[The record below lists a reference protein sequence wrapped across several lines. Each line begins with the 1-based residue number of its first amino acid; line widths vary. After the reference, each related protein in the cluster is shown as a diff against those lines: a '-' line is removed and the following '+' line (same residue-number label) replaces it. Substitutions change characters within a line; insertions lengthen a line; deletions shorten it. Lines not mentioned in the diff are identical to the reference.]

1 MPHSARSH
9 RLSIVALLILA
20 TLHAAPSKAATLVVT
35 TLDDTSP
42 NGLSATVSAA
52 APGDV
57 ITFASGLTGT
67 IVLAS
72 SPLTIASD
80 LEIRGPGAMSLAIRP
95 GSATRALVV
104 EGGKVTIS
112 GLTLLPQPGGWAGG
126 IQNGAALTLRN
137 VIIRESVAQAS
148 GAQEGGGISND
159 GDLTLWGCEVSGCI
173 GPEGGGIYSGS
184 GSTLDVMSSTV
195 AEDYGVYGGGI
206 YGDDASIRLVNSTV
220 SSNSADFGGGLYVA
234 GGSLT
239 VTSSTIVGNGNSGQ
253 YSGGPGLYLPGSP
266 SVQIRN
272 SVVALNRL
280 SHGGYSDIVGDW
292 TDLGFNLVGS
302 DVDPMLGP
310 LQNAGG
316 LARVKV
322 PLPGSPLID
331 RGHSSGYPYDELGH
345 LRPYDD
351 ATIANG
357 SGSDGSDIGAVEA
370 GAAVISVGPRPG
382 LPSSRI
388 AALWPN
394 PMRSVAS
401 VGYVLPRGGSIR
413 LTIVAIDGRK
423 VRQLRNGWRDAGT
436 DVAVWDGTD
445 DRGVRQPAGVYWV
458 RFESED
464 HMEARRLVLIR

>member
-9 RLSIVALLILA
+9 RLSIVALLTLA
-20 TLHAAPSKAATLVVT
+20 TLHATPSKAATLVVT

-42 NGLSATVSAA
+42 NGLSATVNAA
-52 APGDV
+52 SPGDV

-80 LEIRGPGAMSLAIRP
+80 LEIRGPGAMSIAIRP
-95 GSATRALVV
+95 GGATRALVV
-104 EGGKVTIS
+104 AGGKVTIS

-126 IQNGAALTLRN
+126 IQNGADLTLRN
-137 VIIRESVAQAS
+137 VIIRESLAN
-148 GAQEGGGISND
+148 GAGGGIRND
-159 GDLTLWGCEVSGCI
+159 GNLTLWECEVMRCGGS
-173 GPEGGGIYSGS
+173 PGGGIFSASGT
-184 GSTLDVMSSTV
+184 TLDLMSSTV
-195 AEDYGVYGGGI
+195 AECSGVYGGGI
-206 YGDDASIRLVNSTV
+206 SGDHATIQVVNSTV
-220 SSNSADFGGGLYVA
+220 SHNGADFGGGIALD

-239 VTSSTIVGNGNSGQ
+239 VTSSTIVSNTNSGQ
-253 YSGGPGLYLPGSP
+253 VSWGPGIYLPGSP
-266 SVQIRN
+266 SAQLRN
-272 SVVALNRL
+272 SVVALNRV

-302 DVDPMLGP
+302 DVDPMLSP

-370 GAAVISVGPRPG
+370 GATVISVGPGPV

-388 AALWPN
+388 SALWPN

-401 VGYVLPRGGSIR
+401 VGYVLARGARIR

-423 VRQLRNGWRDAGT
+423 VRHLRNGWRDAGT